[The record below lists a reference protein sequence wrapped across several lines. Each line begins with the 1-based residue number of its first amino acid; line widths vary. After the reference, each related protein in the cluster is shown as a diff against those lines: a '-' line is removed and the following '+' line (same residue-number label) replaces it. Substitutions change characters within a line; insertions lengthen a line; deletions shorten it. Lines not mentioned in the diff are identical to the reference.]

1 MPLNIWEAYLPATQP
16 LNPNPIHLDPPDQLQ
31 HLAADMAKITDL
43 ANELLLKVASH
54 ARGRHRNS
62 DLTSL
67 SLVSR
72 RFRPIAQEALLQEPC
87 FKLGL
92 IHLFMLE
99 ASRKDWVIPK
109 IRSLELWSTGED
121 RYDIRGN
128 PLPGSSPLYNGPRR
142 MGQTPRAAE
151 YTKIPCP
158 PEFFARID
166 WDSFLATINHFSARP
181 EHVGLW
187 LSALNEDVIQ
197 GLLGILLVSLPNL
210 KELRCA
216 AVWLMDFPL
225 LSNILSAEVTGISDP
240 ECKHGYLAGV
250 INALA
255 PKLEILEVPTNR
267 WQLDFYSRVSSRVS
281 SLFDF
286 APFIKLKE
294 LNISLKVL
302 NYKYWDRMR
311 LNPRAIVRLP
321 PNLQVLRIS
330 EGELSTI
337 LLILGISAAKNTG
350 RVLQS
355 LERIEIFYS
364 AVYLDFLRIS
374 SLHGWL
380 NPIQDLREWCSSAQV
395 SLSLYFPGVALHTV
409 NADRSLWSLKDNQEL
424 LPTEL
429 KVFFRGDL
437 SRLDGM
443 DPHALDQMV
452 KHVLISRKEISFDAD
467 GDIDML
473 DC

>member
-1 MPLNIWEAYLPATQP
+1 
-16 LNPNPIHLDPPDQLQ
+16 
-31 HLAADMAKITDL
+31 
-43 ANELLLKVASH
+43 
-54 ARGRHRNS
+54 
-62 DLTSL
+62 
-67 SLVSR
+67 
-72 RFRPIAQEALLQEPC
+72 
-87 FKLGL
+87 
-92 IHLFMLE
+92 
-99 ASRKDWVIPK
+99 
-109 IRSLELWSTGED
+109 
-121 RYDIRGN
+121 
-128 PLPGSSPLYNGPRR
+128 
-142 MGQTPRAAE
+142 MGGIPRASV

-158 PEFFARID
+158 PEFSAQID
-166 WDSFLATINHFSARP
+166 WDSFLAIIKNFSARP

-187 LSALNEDVIQ
+187 LSALKEDVIQ

-225 LSNILSAEVTGISDP
+225 LSNILSAEVIGLSDP
-240 ECKHGYLAGV
+240 EWKHGYLAGV

-267 WQLDFYSRVSSRVS
+267 WQLDFYSLPSFRVS

-286 APFIKLKE
+286 APFEKLKE

-302 NYKYWDRMR
+302 KYKHWDRMH
-311 LNPRAIVRLP
+311 LHARAILSLP

-337 LLILGISAAKNTG
+337 PLILAIRTAKNTG
-350 RVLQS
+350 RALQS

-364 AVYLDFLRIS
+364 TVYLGFLRDS
-374 SLHGWL
+374 SRRGWL
-380 NPIQDLREWCSSAQV
+380 DPIQDMRKWCSSAQV
-395 SLSLYFPGVALHTV
+395 SLSLFFPGVALHTV

-424 LPTEL
+424 SPTEL

-437 SRLDGM
+437 SRIDGM
-443 DPHALDQMV
+443 DPHALDRMV
-452 KHVLISRKEISFDAD
+452 KDVAMLRKEFSFDAD
-467 GDIDML
+467 GDSDML